1 MFLNLRYLLILIVF
15 LILACS
21 KEEATNEF
29 SVPEITTTTATSVT
43 NTQANVGG
51 IVSNNGNSAILKYG
65 ICWNT
70 SPNPTIDNTKTSYSA
85 NVTTF
90 ENTLVNLLPNTLYFA
105 RAYAS
110 NQAGTAYGNEVSFKT
125 LMISPN
131 ETLYFPPNN
140 SNSWET
146 KSIQNLGWNTAA
158 VTSLL
163 DYLQL
168 KNTKSFIIL
177 INGRIVLEN
186 YFNDHTADTPWYWA
200 SAGKT
205 LTATTTEIAE
215 QEGLLNTNNKVS
227 EYLGTGWTS
236 AALNKENLITCKNLL
251 TMTSGLDDTTG
262 DGVSATN
269 LIYKA
274 DAGTRW
280 AYHNVYVKLQDVVA
294 AASNTTWTNYF
305 YLKLKN
311 PIGMNGTWITN
322 NDLSV
327 YWSNSRSMARF
338 GLLALNK
345 GKWKET
351 QIVNQNYFELAI
363 TTSQNINLSYGY
375 LWWLNGKSSYRLP
388 QTQLQFNGSIIPNG
402 PTDMFMA
409 LGKNDQKIYVIPSK
423 KMVVIRMG
431 DAADNDTFGLSNFDN
446 ELWLKINALYQ

>member
-1 MFLNLRYLLILIVF
+1 MFLKLKYFLIVALF
-15 LILACS
+15 LLFACS
-21 KEEATNEF
+21 KEETPNEF
-29 SVPEITTTTATSVT
+29 SLPEITTNLATSIT
-43 NTQANVGG
+43 NTQANIDG
-51 IVSNNGNSAILKYG
+51 IITKNGNSAILNYG
-65 ICWNT
+65 ICWNI
-70 SPNPTIDNTKTSYSA
+70 SPNPTIENTKTSNTA

-90 ENTLVNLLPNTLYFA
+90 ENTLQDLLPNTLYYA
-105 RAYAS
+105 RAYAT
-110 NQAGTAYGNEVSFKT
+110 NQAGTVYGNEVSFTT

-131 ETLYFPPNN
+131 ELMYFPPND
-140 SNSWET
+140 SNSWEI
-146 KSIQNLGWNTAA
+146 KSLQNLGWNAAA
-158 VTSLL
+158 VSPLL
-163 DYLQL
+163 EYLQL

-177 INGRIVLEN
+177 VNGRIVLEN
-186 YFNDHTADTPWYWA
+186 YFNGHTADSPWYWA

-205 LTATTTEIAE
+205 LTATTTGIAE

-227 EYLGTGWTS
+227 DYLGTGWTS
-236 AALNKENLITCKNLL
+236 TTLQKENLITCKNLL

-262 DGVSATN
+262 DGVSAAN

-294 AASNTTWTNYF
+294 AASNSTWINYF
-305 YLKLKN
+305 NLKLKN
-311 PIGMNGTWITN
+311 PIGMNGTWIPN

-351 QIVNQNYFELAI
+351 QIVNQNYFELAT
-363 TTSQNINLSYGY
+363 TTSQNLNLGYGY

-388 QTQLQFNGSIIPNG
+388 QTQIQFNGSILPNG
-402 PTDMFMA
+402 SNDMFMA
-409 LGKNDQKIYVIPSK
+409 LGKNDQKIYVVPSK

-431 DAADNDTFGLSNFDN
+431 EAADTDTFGLSDFDN
-446 ELWLKINALYQ
+446 QLWLKINALYQ

>member
-1 MFLNLRYLLILIVF
+1 MFLKLKYFLIVALF
-15 LILACS
+15 LLFACS
-21 KEEATNEF
+21 KEETPNEF
-29 SVPEITTTTATSVT
+29 SLPEITTNLATSIT
-43 NTQANVGG
+43 NTQANIDG
-51 IVSNNGNSAILKYG
+51 IITKNGNSAILNYG
-65 ICWNT
+65 ICWNI
-70 SPNPTIDNTKTSYSA
+70 SPNPTIENTKTSNTA

-90 ENTLVNLLPNTLYFA
+90 ENTLQDLLPNTLYYA
-105 RAYAS
+105 RAYAT
-110 NQAGTAYGNEVSFKT
+110 NQAGTVYGNEVSFTT

-131 ETLYFPPNN
+131 ELMYFPPND
-140 SNSWET
+140 SNSWEI
-146 KSIQNLGWNTAA
+146 KSLQNLGWNAAA
-158 VTSLL
+158 VSPLL
-163 DYLQL
+163 EYLQL

-177 INGRIVLEN
+177 VNGRIVLEN
-186 YFNDHTADTPWYWA
+186 YFNGHTADSPWYWA

-205 LTATTTEIAE
+205 LTATTTGIAE

-227 EYLGTGWTS
+227 DYLGTGWTS
-236 AALNKENLITCKNLL
+236 TTLQKENLITCKNLL

-262 DGVSATN
+262 DGVSAAN

-294 AASNTTWTNYF
+294 AASNSTWINYF
-305 YLKLKN
+305 NLKLKN
-311 PIGMNGTWITN
+311 PIGMNGTWIPN

-351 QIVNQNYFELAI
+351 QIVNQNYFELAT
-363 TTSQNINLSYGY
+363 TTSQNLNLGYGY

-388 QTQLQFNGSIIPNG
+388 QTQIQFNGSILPNG
-402 PTDMFMA
+402 SNDMFMA
-409 LGKNDQKIYVIPSK
+409 LGKNNQKIYVVPSK

-431 DAADNDTFGLSNFDN
+431 EAADTDTFGLSDFDN
-446 ELWLKINALYQ
+446 QLWLKINALYQ